1 MRKVNVI
8 CIKDHY
14 GDHKKDRPSLK
25 KDEKYVVMTDDNGFI
40 NFFNKDNV
48 SELVMFGWK
57 LDEIKDIVI
66 TLENNYIKSFKEFKD

>member
-1 MRKVNVI
+1 MRKVNVV
-8 CIKDHY
+8 CVKDHK
-14 GDHKKDRPSLK
+14 GDNGNGPGLK
-25 KDEKYVVMTDDNGFI
+25 KDEKYSVLTDDRGFI

-66 TLENNYIKSFKEFKD
+66 TLESNYIKSFKDFKN